1 MEFRVAGDRPT
12 LDTVAA
18 AAGVSRMTVS
28 NAYNRPDQ
36 ISAATRDRVLKVAS
50 NLGYSGPD
58 PTAAS
63 LRLRRTGTVGVVLT
77 ERLPYAFTDPGM
89 VRILHG
95 LATEL
100 SEAGMALLLVPES
113 GTAGGSGASLLRQA
127 MVDALILCSLSPDDP
142 AVAAAQDRKVPL
154 VTVGNPRLPKVP
166 TVGVDNRT
174 TAALAAPHLQALGHV
189 RFAVLTAGPTPGA
202 GLMRPGFRARPEGFR
217 DALAGVDPSSVVV
230 CTAAENSRAAGN
242 DAVHEM
248 LSMPAAIR
256 PTALFAVTDI
266 LALGA
271 IDAATELGIDVPGQ
285 LSVMGYDDIPEAA
298 TSHPPLTT
306 IHQDLF
312 EQGRAAARLAI
323 RQIAGE
329 SVRAPRMTA
338 ELVVRSSTAPPPR
351 ARR

>member
-1 MEFRVAGDRPT
+1 MAGARPT
-12 LDTVAA
+12 LATVAA

-36 ISAATRDRVLKVAS
+36 ISAATRARVLAVAGR
-50 NLGYSGPD
+50 LGYSGPD

-89 VRILHG
+89 VLILHG

-100 SEAGMALLLVPES
+100 SEAGLALLLVPES
-113 GTAGGSGASLLRQA
+113 GSASSDGASLLRQA
-127 MVDALILCSLSPDDP
+127 MVDALILCSLAPEDP
-142 AVAAAQDRKVPL
+142 AVTAAQERTVPL
-154 VTVGNPRLPKVP
+154 VTVGGPRLARVP
-166 TVGVDNRT
+166 TVGVDHRV
-174 TAALAAPHLQALGHV
+174 TAGLAAAHLQGLGHR
-189 RFAVLTAGPTPGA
+189 RFAVLTAGPPPGT

-217 DALAGVDPSSVVV
+217 QALTDAEASSVQV
-230 CTAAENSRAAGN
+230 CTAAENSRTAGAA
-242 DAVHEM
+242 AVRE
-248 LSMPAAIR
+248 LLARPAGVR

-271 IDAATELGIDVPGQ
+271 IDAAAELGIDVPGE
-285 LSVMGYDDIPEAA
+285 LSVVGYDDIPEAA

-306 IHQDLF
+306 IGQDLF

-329 SVRAPRMTA
+329 PVRAPRIRA
-338 ELVVRSSTAPPPR
+338 ALVVRSSTAPPPDRR
-351 ARR
+351 A

>member
-1 MEFRVAGDRPT
+1 MARERPT
-12 LDTVAA
+12 LDTVAT

-36 ISAATRDRVLKVAS
+36 ISAATRERVLQVAAG
-50 NLGYSGPD
+50 LGYSGPD

-89 VRILHG
+89 VQILHG

-113 GTAGGSGASLLRQA
+113 GSADGSLLRQA

-142 AVAAAQDRKVPL
+142 AVAAAQDRNVPL
-154 VTVGNPRLPKVP
+154 VTVGNPHLPKVP
-166 TVGVDNRT
+166 TVGVDNRR
-174 TAALAAPHLQALGHV
+174 TAALAAPHLRSLGHR
-189 RFAVLTAGPTPGA
+189 RFAILTAGPAPGT
-202 GLMRPGFRARPEGFR
+202 GLMRPGFRERPEGFR
-217 DALAGVDPSSVVV
+217 AALVGVDPASAVL
-230 CTAAENSRAAGN
+230 CPAAENARAAGAE
-242 DAVHEM
+242 AVRA
-248 LSMPAAIR
+248 LLAMPAATR

-271 IDAATELGIDVPGQ
+271 IDAAAELGIDVPGQ
-285 LSVMGYDDIPEAA
+285 LSVVGYDDIPEAA

-306 IHQDLF
+306 IRQDLF
-312 EQGRAAARLAI
+312 EQGRTAARLAV

-329 SVRAPRMTA
+329 SVRAPRMRA
-338 ELVVRSSTAPPPR
+338 ELVVRASTAKAPR
-351 ARR
+351 AGRS